1 MIRLLGYKGIV
12 DNKYTEHLAMITEAN
27 KAIILAR
34 KHIGN
39 GALMES
45 SARACLT
52 DALRAVE
59 RDDYRAA
66 HMWAVKSLGYSVG
79 IFHADYQKVQS

>member
-1 MIRLLGYKGIV
+1 
-12 DNKYTEHLAMITEAN
+12 MITEAN

-45 SARACLT
+45 SARVCLT
-52 DALRAVE
+52 DALNAVE
-59 RDDYRAA
+59 REDYRAA
-66 HMWAVKSLGYSVG
+66 KMWAVSSLAYSVG
-79 IFHADYQKVQS
+79 IFHSDYQQVTK

>member
-1 MIRLLGYKGIV
+1 
-12 DNKYTEHLAMITEAN
+12 MITEAN

-39 GALMES
+39 GALMDS
-45 SARACLT
+45 SARVCLN

-59 RDDYRAA
+59 REDYRAA
-66 HMWAVKSLGYSVG
+66 KMWALSSLAYSVG
-79 IFHADYQKVQS
+79 IFHADYQKVTK

>member
-1 MIRLLGYKGIV
+1 
-12 DNKYTEHLAMITEAN
+12 MITEAN

-39 GALMES
+39 GALMDS
-45 SARACLT
+45 SARVCLN

-59 RDDYRAA
+59 REDYRAA
-66 HMWAVKSLGYSVG
+66 KMWAVNSLAYSVG
-79 IFHADYQKVQS
+79 IFHADYQKVTK

>member
-1 MIRLLGYKGIV
+1 
-12 DNKYTEHLAMITEAN
+12 MITEAN

-39 GALMES
+39 GALMDS
-45 SARACLT
+45 SARICLN

-59 RDDYRAA
+59 REDYRAA
-66 HMWAVKSLGYSVG
+66 KMWALSSLAYSVG

>member
-1 MIRLLGYKGIV
+1 
-12 DNKYTEHLAMITEAN
+12 MITEAN

-45 SARACLT
+45 SARVCLT
-52 DALRAVE
+52 DALNAVE
-59 RDDYRAA
+59 REDYRAA
-66 HMWAVKSLGYSVG
+66 KMWAVSSLAYSVG
-79 IFHADYQKVQS
+79 IFHSDYQQATK

>member
-1 MIRLLGYKGIV
+1 
-12 DNKYTEHLAMITEAN
+12 MITEAN

-39 GALMES
+39 GALMDS
-45 SARACLT
+45 SARVCLN

-59 RDDYRAA
+59 REDYKAA
-66 HMWAVKSLGYSVG
+66 KMWALSSLAYSVG
-79 IFHADYQKVQS
+79 IFHADYQKVTK

>member
-1 MIRLLGYKGIV
+1 
-12 DNKYTEHLAMITEAN
+12 MITEAN

-39 GALMES
+39 GALMDS
-45 SARACLT
+45 SARVCLN

-66 HMWAVKSLGYSVG
+66 YMWAVKSLGYSVG
-79 IFHADYQKVQS
+79 IFHADYQQVTK

>member
-1 MIRLLGYKGIV
+1 
-12 DNKYTEHLAMITEAN
+12 MITESN
-27 KAIILAR
+27 RAIILAR

-39 GALMES
+39 GALMDS
-45 SARACLT
+45 SARVCLN

-59 RDDYRAA
+59 REDYRAA
-66 HMWAVKSLGYSVG
+66 KMWAIKSLGYSVG